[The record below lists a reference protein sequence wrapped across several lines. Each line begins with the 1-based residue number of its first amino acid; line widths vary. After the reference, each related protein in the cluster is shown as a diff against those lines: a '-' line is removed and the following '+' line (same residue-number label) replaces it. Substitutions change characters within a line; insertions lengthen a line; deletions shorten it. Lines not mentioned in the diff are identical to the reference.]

1 MQCGTWQEVRCSSPV
16 VLFSYFFSLKGSEGS
31 GGLGMW
37 YQIMSLGLRGHPKV
51 THDSGYPE
59 NIRHPCEPA
68 VFLVTAALVLRGSG
82 SGCSSGCTT
91 SRLMVWS
98 ECRHLLHTPHLSPWA
113 SVCSALKLMREGM
126 GKGKTIIYLLFHLIR
141 KAYPA
146 PPTSLLVT
154 GVKPWTRLTLALQFS
169 GGDR

>member
-37 YQIMSLGLRGHPKV
+37 HQIMSLGLRGHPKV

-98 ECRHLLHTPHLSPWA
+98 ELRHLLHLYLMNSTFTSPFTLGFSLLS
-113 SVCSALKLMREGM
+113 SETYEGGN
-126 GKGKTIIYLLFHLIR
+126 GKGKDNYLSIVSFDQESLSS
-141 KAYPA
+141 
-146 PPTSLLVT
+146 TSH
-154 GVKPWTRLTLALQFS
+154 FS
-169 GGDR
+169 AGHRS